1 MVDKLTKMC
10 VWIVVQRK
18 CFSFTKNMTR
28 SFACGFVKDKNKAGS
43 KNSRWNF
50 RAKIVTAVYLQFAVW
65 CTTLTTWFG
74 NRGEKTSPLAAHTD
88 RTVPLLSFTVCENLW
103 RQVRGLFCHERL
115 SGSGVQQ
122 LSWVE
127 KMHEEVCV
135 YVHWCQQHE
144 KGLRN
149 ISHLQKCRF

>member
-1 MVDKLTKMC
+1 MC

-74 NRGEKTSPLAAHTD
+74 NRGEKSFSSSYGQNRPSALFHCLWEPVETSTWVVLPWTAFRKWSAA
-88 RTVPLLSFTVCENLW
+88 
-103 RQVRGLFCHERL
+103 
-115 SGSGVQQ
+115 
-122 LSWVE
+122 VE
-127 KMHEEVCV
+127 
-135 YVHWCQQHE
+135 
-144 KGLRN
+144 LR
-149 ISHLQKCRF
+149 KCMRKFVFMYTGASSTRRV